1 MFCGLLCILGS
12 IVVRPAAQL
21 NPTFNDISAA
31 VGYFG
36 LLLVFMGFFIHI
48 SLE

>member
-1 MFCGLLCILGS
+1 M
-12 IVVRPAAQL
+12 QL
-21 NPTFNDISAA
+21 DSSFNDISAA

-36 LLLVFMGFFIHI
+36 LLLVFIGFFIHI